1 MKQFI
6 IKISIITFII
16 AFTGWV
22 VFNFFI
28 PQHFL
33 PVFPF
38 LLLFFAGSSVF
49 IYGYNLKLAKKE
61 MGKFTRSTMIVTFL
75 KLMFYS
81 AVAII
86 YMAVDTENAKTFVA
100 VLLLLYLVY
109 TVIEVVSLVNISTKN
124 NTGSN

>member
-6 IKISIITFII
+6 VKISIVTFII
-16 AFTGWV
+16 AFLGWV

-61 MGKFTRSTMIVTFL
+61 LGKFTRSTMIVTFL

-100 VLLLLYLVY
+100 VLLFLYLVY
-109 TVIEVVSLVNISTKN
+109 TIVEVLSLVNISTKN
-124 NTGSN
+124 KSGSN